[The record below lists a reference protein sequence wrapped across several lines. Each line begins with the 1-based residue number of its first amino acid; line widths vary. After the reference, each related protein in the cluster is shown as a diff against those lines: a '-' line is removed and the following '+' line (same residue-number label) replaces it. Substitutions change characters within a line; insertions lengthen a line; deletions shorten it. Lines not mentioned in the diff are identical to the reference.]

1 MKDDMK
7 IFQLEQKAH
16 KSTQLVKGYD
26 DINGVLDDQ
35 IVKTQAMLGSSHIG
49 KGKLKGETNKWVTT
63 LNALSDL
70 IEEML
75 KTQRTWM
82 YLEPIFSS
90 GDIAT
95 TMPYEA
101 KLFNEVDAL
110 WKNSMKSI
118 EEDSALIELAPE
130 NNVEIYGQFCESNKK
145 LDKIQK
151 SLSDYLEQKR
161 LVFARFFFLA
171 NEDLLQILAQTKN
184 PRLI

>member
-1 MKDDMK
+1 
-7 IFQLEQKAH
+7 
-16 KSTQLVKGYD
+16 
-26 DINGVLDDQ
+26 
-35 IVKTQAMLGSSHIG
+35 MLGSSHIG

-101 KLFNEVDAL
+101 KLFNEVEL
-110 WKNSMKSI
+110 NNLTLELSG
-118 EEDSALIELAPE
+118 IELVTFILTCSFRWIIE
-130 NNVEIYGQFCESNKK
+130 N
-145 LDKIQK
+145 
-151 SLSDYLEQKR
+151 
-161 LVFARFFFLA
+161 
-171 NEDLLQILAQTKN
+171 
-184 PRLI
+184 

>member
-1 MKDDMK
+1 M
-7 IFQLEQKAH
+7 
-16 KSTQLVKGYD
+16 
-26 DINGVLDDQ
+26 LDDQ

-110 WKNSMKSI
+110 WKNTMKSI